1 LPFVK
6 IFTYEKNSNFI
17 FEIVDNGLGIPK
29 DKQGDLFSMFH
40 RFHPRVSFGSGLG
53 MYMIKKSID
62 AINGKI
68 EYEDTDTG
76 STFRVIIPNNNKH
89 EVE

>member
-1 LPFVK
+1 
-6 IFTYEKNSNFI
+6 
-17 FEIVDNGLGIPK
+17 
-29 DKQGDLFSMFH
+29 
-40 RFHPRVSFGSGLG
+40 
-53 MYMIKKSID
+53 MIKKSID